1 MSKPFHLP
9 ADSDQAAGSS
19 IFVGICAVLAAA
31 LAMAATMPGRTHGLG
46 MITEPLLK
54 DFSSLESIGQS
65 AARTAASLPFVS
77 AEWAEKVQTDEH
89 SMRSFGFATLNFWA
103 TLLGSAL
110 CIPCGWLLD
119 RFRIRT
125 VGPIVVLGLA
135 LAVLG
140 MSLTESLLV
149 LAITLTLT
157 RSLGQSML
165 SVVSLAIIGKNF
177 PKRPGFV
184 MAAYAV
190 VMTMLM
196 VVWMALLL
204 DYIPKLGWRDTWWGM
219 GLVLAAIA
227 PVLFV
232 LTPWRLRGKGN
243 DVEKLEPEAT
253 ASATLPQA
261 LRTPCFW
268 TFAIAI
274 SLFGLITSGFSLFQQ
289 AIFEAQGLD
298 RSVYGNVLK
307 MGLAVGLVT
316 NLLAGALAYYVPL
329 QRLLFGAMVLLAAS
343 LAAVPY
349 LSIPMHAYIFC
360 VVYGVGGGT
369 LSVLFFTVWG
379 PAFGTRS
386 LGRIQGAAQMLTVVF
401 SAAGPLTVSGLR
413 LASGSH
419 AAFLYVFAG
428 LSLLLGVVALFVPVP
443 SAAAGAWE
451 RNRKVASP
459 NEINPVVET
468 V

>member
-1 MSKPFHLP
+1 
-9 ADSDQAAGSS
+9 
-19 IFVGICAVLAAA
+19 
-31 LAMAATMPGRTHGLG
+31 MPGRTHGLG
-46 MITEPLLK
+46 MITESLPK
-54 DFSSLESIGQS
+54 DFSSLEGIGQA
-65 AARTAASLPFVS
+65 AARTAGSLPFVS
-77 AEWAEKVQTDEH
+77 AEWAEKVQTDQH

-103 TLLGSAL
+103 TLLGSLL

-140 MSLTESLLV
+140 MSLTENLLI

-165 SVVSLAIIGKNF
+165 SVVSLAIIGKSF
-177 PKRPGFV
+177 PKRPGFI

-196 VVWMALLL
+196 VVWMAMLL
-204 DYIPKLGWRDTWWGM
+204 DYIPKIGWRETWWGM
-219 GLVLAAIA
+219 GIVLALIA

-232 LTPWRLRGKGN
+232 LTPWRLRGKTN
-243 DVEKLEPEAT
+243 DVEQLEPAAAG
-253 ASATLPQA
+253 ASATLSQA

-289 AIFEAQGLD
+289 AIFAAQGLD

-316 NLLAGALAYYVPL
+316 NLLAGGAAYFVPL
-329 QRLLFGAMVLLAAS
+329 QRLLFGAMVLLAGS

-349 LSIPMHAYIFC
+349 LSTPTHAYLFC

-401 SAAGPLTVSGLR
+401 SAAGPLAVSGLR

-428 LSLLLGVVALFVPVP
+428 LSLLLGLVALFVPVP

-451 RNRKVASP
+451 RNRIAPGRNKLT
-459 NEINPVVET
+459 PVVET
-468 V
+468 A